1 MSRATKS
8 PSGSSVHRL
17 VVTVALAALWL
28 HVAAQV
34 PDAPNPQR
42 LVNDFASI
50 LTSAQIQTL
59 EDTLVAFDN
68 RTSNQIVVVTMSDLG
83 DITPAQMAYE
93 IGQKWG
99 VGTDENNNGIVILI
113 KPKTDTK
120 GQVFIAPGYGL
131 EGALPDATCKRII
144 QQQMLPQFSLGDY
157 YAGIVAALNE
167 IMPRAAG
174 EYSDERQQDDSGSKT
189 AMAVAVI
196 VMIIIIIIIAF
207 ASEGKGGG
215 NSKNGGSGTIGSGGI
230 FLGPIIFG
238 SGSRGGSGLGGFGS
252 GGGLGGFG
260 GFGGGGFGGGGA
272 GGSW

>member
-8 PSGSSVHRL
+8 LSGSKARRL
-17 VVTVALAALWL
+17 VVALAVAALWL
-28 HVAAQV
+28 HSAAQV

-50 LTSAQIQTL
+50 LTTTQTQLL
-59 EDTLVAFDN
+59 EDSLVAFDN
-68 RTSNQIVVVTMSDLG
+68 LTSNQIVIVTLTDLG
-83 DITPAQMAYE
+83 EYTPAQMAYE

-99 VGTDENNNGIVILI
+99 VGTDENNNGVVILI
-113 KPKTDTK
+113 KPKNNTK

-144 QQQMLPQFSLGDY
+144 QQQMLPEFSRNDY

-167 IMPRAAG
+167 ILPRAAG
-174 EYSDERQQDDSGSKT
+174 EYSDEREQKTDSTAKT
-189 AMAVAVI
+189 AMAIAIVVI
-196 VMIIIIIIIAF
+196 MILF
-207 ASEGKGGG
+207 VFLASISGG
-215 NSKNGGSGTIGSGGI
+215 NNGNNGKNGGSGTIGSGGI
-230 FLGPIIFG
+230 FMGPIIFG
-238 SGSRGGSGLGGFGS
+238 SGSGLGGSGGSGLG
-252 GGGLGGFG
+252 GGFG